1 MHAQPALRTNA
12 PQPAIILPPLPEPNA
27 IDEAH
32 HRIAN
37 NLQMLSAWVSIEGRG
52 FSDPEARASFG
63 MLQRRI
69 GAIATIHRQLCG
81 AGQAGHMDLGAYLCE
96 LGETLGTAAASDD
109 GLRICV
115 DAATVEVT
123 PNDATALGMIV
134 SELVSNAGKYAYQPG
149 EHGLVEIVLRDL
161 PGGGFR
167 LEVADSGAG
176 MTARR
181 ASSGT
186 GMGSRLIASMAER
199 LGAAYRWDDN
209 APGTRFILSTDE
221 V

>member
-1 MHAQPALRTNA
+1 MQAQPALRTNA
-12 PQPAIILPPLPEPNA
+12 PQPATILPPLSQPNA

-52 FSDPEARASFG
+52 ISDPAARASFG
-63 MLQRRI
+63 KLQRRI
-69 GAIATIHRQLCG
+69 GAIASIHRQLCG
-81 AGQAGHMDLGAYLCE
+81 VRQTSQMDLGAYLCE
-96 LGETLGTAAASDD
+96 LGETLGTAAASDG

-115 DAATVEVT
+115 DAASVEVT
-123 PNDATALGMIV
+123 ATDATALGMIV

-149 EHGLVEIVLRDL
+149 ERGLVEIVLRDL

-167 LEVADSGAG
+167 LEVFDSGAG
-176 MTARR
+176 MAAHR

-186 GMGSRLIASMAER
+186 GMGSRLIASMAQR
-199 LGAAYRWDDN
+199 LGAVYRWDDN
-209 APGTRFILSTDE
+209 APGTRFVLSTRE